1 MRKGAFSMA
10 EAFIFV
16 LTIVLYS
23 NLSTLLP
30 KNIMIIFNI
39 ITTISLYLIPNP
51 IVTTKILSL
60 MAGFVIYLLLDTV
73 FDILT
78 KKLKP

>member
-1 MRKGAFSMA
+1 MA
-10 EAFIFV
+10 EVFILV

-30 KNIMIIFNI
+30 KNIMMILNI

-51 IVTTKILSL
+51 IITTKILSL
-60 MAGFVIYLLLDTV
+60 IAGFVIYLILDTV
-73 FDILT
+73 FDILLN
-78 KKLKP
+78 KLKS